1 MGRLAEKLGLQE
13 RELAIYW
20 DMTPVDT
27 FGMFESWGGKERLR
41 SKAERFYYFYI
52 DNWDQ
57 PAKLYLM
64 ERGIKHAKILARIS
78 APQKM
83 IDDCVAGQG
92 KGLIDKN
99 YAIDALLADWL
110 REKVVQADDP
120 ARLTLMETGTIEE
133 PLDTSLPRRLENLP
147 AGLAKVAL
155 RSTPAIILEEQLP
168 EIVAA
173 GNFFDIRANPRGR
186 FVNALIDNGDR
197 LTVTDLRTGIMWQ
210 RAGSDITNLRRVREN
225 IKDLNLRRFA
235 GYADWRLPTMEEAF
249 SLLDPEVNGKG
260 LHLHPCFSREQPFVF
275 LADERKPG
283 GYWFM
288 DFKQATVFW
297 ASGTIPGGFARV
309 CRSVK

>member
-1 MGRLAEKLGLQE
+1 
-13 RELAIYW
+13 
-20 DMTPVDT
+20 
-27 FGMFESWGGKERLR
+27 
-41 SKAERFYYFYI
+41 
-52 DNWDQ
+52 
-57 PAKLYLM
+57 
-64 ERGIKHAKILARIS
+64 
-78 APQKM
+78 M